1 MNEPIPAGD
10 LERRVGGEIGVSHWF
25 EIDQRRIDAFAD
37 AIDDHQF
44 IHVDPER
51 ASRDTPFGSTIAHG
65 FLSLSLL
72 TAMGEGVL
80 PTIAGEA
87 MVINYGFDRVRFPA
101 PVRSGARVR
110 ARFVLSEVTR
120 RSDRELAARY
130 AVTVEIEGG
139 GRPALAADWI
149 ILTLLKEQ
157 VNAA

>member
-1 MNEPIPAGD
+1 MNEPIPAED
-10 LERRVGGEIGVSHWF
+10 LERRVGGEIGVSRWF

-51 ASRDTPFGSTIAHG
+51 ASRDTAFGSTIAHG

-72 TAMGEGVL
+72 TAMGKGVL

-87 MVINYGFDRVRFPA
+87 MLINYGFDRVRFPA

>member
-1 MNEPIPAGD
+1 MNEPIPAGE
-10 LERRVGGEIGVSHWF
+10 LERRVGGEIGVSRWF
-25 EIDQRRIDAFAD
+25 EIDQTRIDAFAD

-51 ASRDTPFGSTIAHG
+51 ASRDTPFGGTIAHG

-80 PTIAGEA
+80 PRIAGEA

-130 AVTVEIEGG
+130 TVTVEIEGG

>member
-1 MNEPIPAGD
+1 MIEPVSPGD
-10 LERRVGGEIGVSHWF
+10 LERRVGGEIGASRWF
-25 EIDQRRIDAFAD
+25 TIPQERIDAFAD
-37 AIDDHQF
+37 VIDDHQF

-51 ASRDTPFGSTIAHG
+51 ASRDTPFGGTIAHG

-72 TAMGEGVL
+72 TAMGAGVL
-80 PTIAGEA
+80 PVIAGEA
-87 MVINYGFDRVRFPA
+87 MVINYGFDRVRFLA

-110 ARFVLSEVTR
+110 ARFVLSEATR
-120 RSDRELAARY
+120 RSDRELVARY

-157 VNAA
+157 VDAA